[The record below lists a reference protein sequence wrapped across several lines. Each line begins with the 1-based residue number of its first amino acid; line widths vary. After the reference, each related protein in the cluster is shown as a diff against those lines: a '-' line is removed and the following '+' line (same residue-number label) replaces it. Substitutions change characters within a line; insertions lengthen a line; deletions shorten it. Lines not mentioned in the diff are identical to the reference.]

1 VNEDLKPQEIGELR
15 PLVPRARSRNTV
27 LQGEDYWID
36 LESVKRD
43 DEKTKTK
50 KAPTLTEEQFKK
62 DKLREEIVSPYTKNW
77 ILSIVLGIGLIVAY
91 VQLNPGVLDTYPVI
105 SYPDEL

>member
-1 VNEDLKPQEIGELR
+1 
-15 PLVPRARSRNTV
+15 
-27 LQGEDYWID
+27 
-36 LESVKRD
+36 VKRD
-43 DEKTKTK
+43 EKSKTK
-50 KAPTLTEEQFKK
+50 KQPTLTEEQFKK

-91 VQLNPGVLDTYPVI
+91 VQLHPGVLDTYPVI

>member
-1 VNEDLKPQEIGELR
+1 M
-15 PLVPRARSRNTV
+15 
-27 LQGEDYWID
+27 
-36 LESVKRD
+36 
-43 DEKTKTK
+43 
-50 KAPTLTEEQFKK
+50 APTLTEEQFKK